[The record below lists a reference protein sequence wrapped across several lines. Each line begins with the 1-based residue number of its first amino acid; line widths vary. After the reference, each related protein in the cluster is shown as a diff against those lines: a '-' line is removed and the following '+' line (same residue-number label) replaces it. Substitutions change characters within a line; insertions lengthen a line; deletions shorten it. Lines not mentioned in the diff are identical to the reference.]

1 MSSSDWIALSSL
13 AVSLSALL
21 IAVYGIRRANRT
33 AAAAAF
39 VTLNECLRQSWDRY
53 FKVTKSP
60 DDDPAATELGEL
72 LNLFEIACAMYCE
85 GSLDGN
91 VRTLAEEYMNNILRA
106 LVKSDETK
114 ERVATAL
121 LQSKTT
127 FVFIRRFLDEKTSE
141 TLSVTIPPEWYQ
153 R

>member
-1 MSSSDWIALSSL
+1 MCSSDWIALASL
-13 AVSLSALL
+13 AVSLAALL

-39 VTLNECLRQSWDRY
+39 VTLNEGFRQSWDRY
-53 FKVTKSP
+53 FKAIDSP
-60 DDDPAATELGEL
+60 DDDPAATELGDL
-72 LNLFEIACAMYCE
+72 LNLFEIACAMHCE

-114 ERVATAL
+114 RRVTTAL

-127 FVFIRRFLDEKTSE
+127 FVFIKRFLDEKTPK

>member
-1 MSSSDWIALSSL
+1 MH
-13 AVSLSALL
+13 
-21 IAVYGIRRANRT
+21 
-33 AAAAAF
+33 
-39 VTLNECLRQSWDRY
+39 
-53 FKVTKSP
+53 
-60 DDDPAATELGEL
+60 
-72 LNLFEIACAMYCE
+72 CE

-114 ERVATAL
+114 RRVTTAL

-127 FVFIRRFLDEKTSE
+127 FVFIKRFLDEKTPK

>member
-1 MSSSDWIALSSL
+1 MSSSDWIALASL
-13 AVSLSALL
+13 GVSLVALL
-21 IAVYGIRRANRT
+21 IAVYGIRRANKT

-39 VTLNECLRQSWDRY
+39 VTLSEAFRQGWERY
-53 FKVTKSP
+53 LKAIGSP

-72 LNLFEIACAMYCE
+72 LNLFEIACAMHCE

-91 VRTLAEEYMNNILRA
+91 VRTLAEEYMDGILRT
-106 LVKSDETK
+106 LVKSEETK
-114 ERVATAL
+114 SRVTTAL

-127 FVFIRRFLDEKTSE
+127 FIFIKRFLDEKRPE
-141 TLSVTIPPEWYQ
+141 TLSITIPPEWYQ